1 MTDAQEF
8 VERMGGALTQ
18 AGVPRVPALVF
29 SALLVDEDGRMTAAE
44 LTTSLALSAGSISG
58 AVRYLEQVGMARRER
73 ERGSRRDVYVVDDDA
88 WHGAMVRTDQIYAP
102 MVAALSSGLATI
114 STDSAAHRRLLLTR
128 EFLTFVNEEMT
139 ALAERWDQRRTQIME
154 SARARRHVRSGPRPR
169 SCGIGTCGP
178 VLSRHPVLAF
188 SPGVLP
194 TRPGGE

>member
-44 LTTSLALSAGSISG
+44 LTSSLALSAGSISG

-88 WHGAMVRTDQIYAP
+88 WHGAMVRTDQVYAP
-102 MVAALSSGLATI
+102 MVAALSSGLAAI

-154 SARARRHVRSGPRPR
+154 SRA
-169 SCGIGTCGP
+169 P
-178 VLSRHPVLAF
+178 VVP
-188 SPGVLP
+188 
-194 TRPGGE
+194 